1 VIVTYLTSFKPE
13 RFESDDDDSAIFI
26 LNLIVDDKGSIR
38 YDPEPKDTLDRI
50 AALLRLVKDVICSV
64 PVIHSDL
71 VSVPYYNS
79 LMIVSDHEADIM
91 LARAK
96 QHLAEIFG
104 QKMQKPDDLR
114 QKFDAL
120 NVVLAEPY
128 FTFPPDWH
136 KDGNWTNLLPEWE
149 RIWEKC
155 LLWIDEIE
163 VLAEDEEDVGM
174 FVAITSGSA
183 DQRFVTEILV
193 NKARSLGDFIKET
206 IEG

>member
-1 VIVTYLTSFKPE
+1 MTHLISFNPE

-26 LNLIVDDKGSIR
+26 LNLIVDDKSSIR
-38 YDPEPKDTLDRI
+38 YDPEPKDTLERM
-50 AALLRLVKDVICSV
+50 ASLLQLVKDAICSV

-71 VSVPYYNS
+71 VSVPHYNS
-79 LMIVSDHEADIM
+79 LMIVSDHEAEIM
-91 LARAK
+91 LARANR
-96 QHLAEIFG
+96 HLAEIFG
-104 QKMQKPDDLR
+104 QKMQQPDGLR
-114 QKFDAL
+114 QQFEAL

-136 KDGNWTNLLPEWE
+136 KDGNWENLLPEWK
-149 RIWEKC
+149 RIWRRC
-155 LLWIDEIE
+155 MRRIDEIE

-174 FVAITSGSA
+174 FVAITSGST
-183 DQRFVTEILV
+183 DQHFVTEVLV